1 MSKANVEWVI
11 MDDVAVCLASRGDVP
26 NDRWLEYMQEL
37 RTQRVTKILTGT
49 VGPINMTSLQRK
61 QGAEISDELQ
71 ITNAVVTDEQIVRGF
86 MTALSWV
93 GVKIK
98 GFSWADLDEAIRYL
112 QLPPDMVDRVS
123 QTVMDLR
130 LRVHRGVTGAKSA

>member
-11 MDDVAVCLASRGDVP
+11 LDDVAVCVTSKGDVP
-26 NDRWLEYMQEL
+26 NERWLEYLEEL
-37 RTQRVTKILTGT
+37 RSHRVTKILTAT
-49 VGPINMTSLQRK
+49 VGAISLTSIQRK
-61 QGAEISDELQ
+61 QAAEISDALQ

-98 GFSWADLDEAIRYL
+98 GFPWADLDEAIRYL
-112 QLPPDMVDRVS
+112 QLPPEVADRVG
-123 QTVMDLR
+123 QTAKDLR
-130 LRVHRGVTGAKSA
+130 QRVQRGVSGVRSA